1 MKRCACGVGHTA
13 DRWRRLRLL
22 GVQDLGDGERAEL
35 RNCIC
40 GSTLA
45 IELPSAGLLADLARV
60 FSADAAEA
68 TSEHERAY
76 LSSAAKALGER
87 STSLQT
93 SATYPPRAA

>member
-13 DRWRRLRLL
+13 DGWRRLRLL